1 MNKKIIIEDI
11 TRMKNLFVYKP
22 GKVISEQ
29 IDQANVSN
37 SLSALGMPQS
47 SSTTT
52 PAATTP
58 GNNPMANTPIGLIQ
72 TKLKYVYNLNI
83 GTSGV
88 NKDGVDGKWG
98 DLSQTAF
105 NQAKAIKAKS
115 TPAVAPA
122 ADSVVTSSAA
132 NKPLPSI
139 DYKSNITPDQQANID
154 RIGQKYQTPT
164 VSKTEVA
171 PVQKTPEQIRQQSR
185 YDQGIARQS
194 RRNERRKGNML
205 QT

>member
-29 IDQANVSN
+29 I
-37 SLSALGMPQS
+37 
-47 SSTTT
+47 TTT
-52 PAATTP
+52 PEQQAIIDKGKKYAATTPVTPAAPVVPAATTP
-58 GNNPMANTPIGLIQ
+58 RNNPMANTPIGLIQ
-72 TKLKYVYNLNI
+72 TKLVNDYKLNI

-98 DLSQTAF
+98 NLTQTAF
-105 NQAKAIKAKS
+105 NQAKAIKTKS

-132 NKPLPSI
+132 NKPLPPI
-139 DYKSNITPDQQANID
+139 NYKSNITADQQANID
-154 RIGQKYQTPT
+154 RIGKNYQPT
-164 VSKTEVA
+164 K
-171 PVQKTPEQIRQQSR
+171 
-185 YDQGIARQS
+185 
-194 RRNERRKGNML
+194 
-205 QT
+205 